1 MFRTARW
8 DSRTVRL
15 LDESLKVIAIHA
27 RSRAGKFNTKSQHIA
42 TEKINSI
49 ERGTAY
55 LLKKTSLIGSH
66 STRWSEAMLADRGI
80 EGHRVLQGLLS
91 LSHRYTADQI
101 EQACDIAWRHGAY
114 QLRSIRK
121 LIDRKVAVQ
130 QVMPFLEDH
139 EMIRPLS
146 TYDRYVHDCVQGGLR
161 DE

>member
-1 MFRTARW
+1 
-8 DSRTVRL
+8 
-15 LDESLKVIAIHA
+15 
-27 RSRAGKFNTKSQHIA
+27 
-42 TEKINSI
+42 
-49 ERGTAY
+49 
-55 LLKKTSLIGSH
+55 
-66 STRWSEAMLADRGI
+66 MLADRGI

-114 QLRSIRK
+114 HLRSVRK